1 MPIVFDKKRFPFT
14 KEESFLFLLRF
25 NRIGPRGHC
34 YFTVF
39 TSPWTILIKWKKTVI
54 ELEKPPAKSLAF
66 RIFFRPT
73 NFISL
78 GVLVGSKKSHV
89 GCLLFLQAEMGFL
102 PGFGNKKKITFY
114 PPTLRQHS
122 DFFFYLARSREKTH
136 SRSAFYTETRL
147 GFFPSLF
154 FMYLLIIKYIR
165 A

>member
-1 MPIVFDKKRFPFT
+1 
-14 KEESFLFLLRF
+14 
-25 NRIGPRGHC
+25 
-34 YFTVF
+34 
-39 TSPWTILIKWKKTVI
+39 VI

-114 PPTLRQHS
+114 PPTFRQHYANITPTFRQHS